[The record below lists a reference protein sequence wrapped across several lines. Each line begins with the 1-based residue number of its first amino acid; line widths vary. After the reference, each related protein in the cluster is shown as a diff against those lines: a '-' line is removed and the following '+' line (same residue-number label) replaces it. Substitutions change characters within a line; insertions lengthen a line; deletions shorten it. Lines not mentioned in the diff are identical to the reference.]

1 MKIGYSAFLR
11 AVFCFIVSATFVTGH
26 AVGDTIILDEGDIS
40 TTTQGGLAGTATFS
54 VTAAEIPDVEL
65 LADFLIVDSGV
76 DIVVNG
82 TSLFPQFVDI
92 SQFGNVPV
100 FSGTGET
107 QGGGVNQPFTPNNNG
122 PNGSGLPRLTVN
134 STSAGTTFSGAT
146 TPLDT
151 QTTTYTPEFTVQ
163 NFSSLLIDGTN
174 TITFFNLDAGYGA
187 SLQGDFAVTLHSTA
201 IPEPGMTGLAIVA
214 LVSCL
219 STRRR
224 RMQP

>member
-1 MKIGYSAFLR
+1 MKIGYSAFSR

-40 TTTQGGLAGTATFS
+40 TTTQGGLAGTSTFS

-92 SQFGNVPV
+92 SQFGTVPV

-107 QGGGVNQPFTPNNNG
+107 QGGGVNQPFTPNDN
-122 PNGSGLPRLTVN
+122 GLPRLTVN

-146 TPLDT
+146 FEDDT

>member
-40 TTTQGGLAGTATFS
+40 TTVQGDPGGTATFS

-65 LADFLIVDSGV
+65 LADFLIVDAGV

-82 TSLFPQFVDI
+82 TSLFPQFFDI

-146 TPLDT
+146 FPGDT
-151 QTTTYTPEFTVQ
+151 QITTYTPEFTVQ

-174 TITFFNLDAGYGA
+174 TITFFNLNDNGPA

>member
-40 TTTQGGLAGTATFS
+40 TTTQGGLAGTSTFS

-65 LADFLIVDSGV
+65 LADFLIVDAGV

-107 QGGGVNQPFTPNNNG
+107 QGGGVNQPFTPNEN
-122 PNGSGLPRLTVN
+122 GLPRLTVN

-146 TPLDT
+146 FSDDT

-174 TITFFNLDAGYGA
+174 TITFFNLNDSGPA

>member
-54 VTAAEIPDVEL
+54 VAAAEIPDVEL

-82 TSLFPQFVDI
+82 TPLFPQFVDI

-107 QGGGVNQPFTPNNNG
+107 QGGGVNQPFTPNYN
-122 PNGSGLPRLTVN
+122 GLPRLTFN

-146 TPLDT
+146 FREDT

-174 TITFFNLDAGYGA
+174 TITFFNLNDNGPA

>member
-1 MKIGYSAFLR
+1 MKIGYSAFSR

-26 AVGDTIILDEGDIS
+26 VVGDTITLDEGDIS
-40 TTTQGGLAGTATFS
+40 TTTQDGLAGTSTFS

-92 SQFGNVPV
+92 SQFGTVPV

-107 QGGGVNQPFTPNNNG
+107 QGGGVNQPFTPNDN
-122 PNGSGLPRLTVN
+122 GLPRLTVN

-146 TPLDT
+146 NSDDT

>member
-107 QGGGVNQPFTPNNNG
+107 QGGGVNQPFTPNDN
-122 PNGSGLPRLTVN
+122 GLPRLTVN

-146 TPLDT
+146 SPGDT
-151 QTTTYTPEFTVQ
+151 QITTYTPEFPVQ

-174 TITFFNLDAGYGA
+174 TITFFNLNANGPA

>member
-1 MKIGYSAFLR
+1 MKIGYSAFSR

-26 AVGDTIILDEGDIS
+26 VVGDTITLDEGDIS
-40 TTTQGGLAGTATFS
+40 TTTQGGLAGTSTFS

-107 QGGGVNQPFTPNNNG
+107 QGGGVNQPFDPNMN
-122 PNGSGLPRLTVN
+122 GLPRLTVN

-146 TPLDT
+146 SVLDT

-174 TITFFNLDAGYGA
+174 TITFFNLNNDGPA

>member
-40 TTTQGGLAGTATFS
+40 TTVQGAPGGTATFS

-65 LADFLIVDSGV
+65 LADFLIVDAGV

-82 TSLFPQFVDI
+82 TSLFPQFADI
-92 SQFGNVPV
+92 SNFGPVPV

-107 QGGGVNQPFTPNNNG
+107 QGGGVNFPFTPNMN
-122 PNGSGLPRLTVN
+122 GLPRLTVN

-146 TPLDT
+146 FPGDT
-151 QTTTYTPEFTVQ
+151 QITTYTPEFTVQ

-174 TITFFNLDAGYGA
+174 TITFFNLNDNGPA

>member
-26 AVGDTIILDEGDIS
+26 VVGDTITLDEGDIS
-40 TTTQGGLAGTATFS
+40 TTTQDGLAGTSTFS

-82 TSLFPQFVDI
+82 TSLFPQFFDI
-92 SQFGNVPV
+92 SQFGNETV

-107 QGGGVNQPFTPNNNG
+107 QGGGVNQPFTPNDN
-122 PNGSGLPRLTVN
+122 GLPRLTVN

-146 TPLDT
+146 FREDT
-151 QTTTYTPEFTVQ
+151 QTTTYTPEFPVQ

-174 TITFFNLDAGYGA
+174 TITFFNLNDNGPA

>member
-1 MKIGYSAFLR
+1 MKIGYSAFSR

-40 TTTQGGLAGTATFS
+40 TTVQGAPGGTATFS

-107 QGGGVNQPFTPNNNG
+107 QGGGVNQPFDPNMN
-122 PNGSGLPRLTVN
+122 GLPRLTVN

-146 TPLDT
+146 FPGDT
-151 QTTTYTPEFTVQ
+151 QITTYTPEFTVQ

-174 TITFFNLDAGYGA
+174 TITFFNLNDNGPA

>member
-1 MKIGYSAFLR
+1 MKIGYSAFSR

-107 QGGGVNQPFTPNNNG
+107 QGGGVNQPFDPNMN
-122 PNGSGLPRLTVN
+122 GLPRLTVN

-146 TPLDT
+146 FEDDT

-174 TITFFNLDAGYGA
+174 TITFFNLNDNGPA

>member
-26 AVGDTIILDEGDIS
+26 VVGDTITLDEGDIS
-40 TTTQGGLAGTATFS
+40 TTTQDGLAGTSTFS

-107 QGGGVNQPFTPNNNG
+107 QGGGVNQPFDPNMN
-122 PNGSGLPRLTVN
+122 GLPRLTVN

-146 TPLDT
+146 NPDDT
-151 QTTTYTPEFTVQ
+151 QTTTYTPEFPVQ

-174 TITFFNLDAGYGA
+174 TITFFNLNAGGPA
-187 SLQGDFAVTLHSTA
+187 NLQGDFAVTLHSTA

>member
-1 MKIGYSAFLR
+1 MKIGYSAFSR

-92 SQFGNVPV
+92 SQFGTVPV

-107 QGGGVNQPFTPNNNG
+107 QGGGVNQPFTPNDN
-122 PNGSGLPRLTVN
+122 GLPRLTVN

-146 TPLDT
+146 FEDDT

>member
-11 AVFCFIVSATFVTGH
+11 AVFCFIVSITFVTGH

-40 TTTQGGLAGTATFS
+40 TTVQGDPGGTATFS

-92 SQFGNVPV
+92 SQFGTVPV

-107 QGGGVNQPFTPNNNG
+107 QGGGVNQPFTPNDN
-122 PNGSGLPRLTVN
+122 GLPRLTVN

-146 TPLDT
+146 FVLDT

-174 TITFFNLDAGYGA
+174 TITFFNLNDDGPAR
-187 SLQGDFAVTLHSTA
+187 LQGDFAVTLHSTA

>member
-1 MKIGYSAFLR
+1 MTVNYQKLPLNRNGNFANITVAELNSY
-11 AVFCFIVSATFVTGH
+11 
-26 AVGDTIILDEGDIS
+26 EIS
-40 TTTQGGLAGTATFS
+40 TTVEGAPAGTSTFS

-65 LADFLIVDSGV
+65 LADFLIVDAGV

-82 TSLFPQFVDI
+82 TSLFPQFADI
-92 SQFGNVPV
+92 SNFGPVPV

-107 QGGGVNQPFTPNNNG
+107 QGGGVNFPFT

>member
-1 MKIGYSAFLR
+1 MKIGYSAFSR

-26 AVGDTIILDEGDIS
+26 VVGDTITLDEGDIS
-40 TTTQGGLAGTATFS
+40 TTTQDGLAGTSTFS

-82 TSLFPQFVDI
+82 TSLFPQFADI
-92 SQFGNVPV
+92 SNFGPVPV

-107 QGGGVNQPFTPNNNG
+107 QGGGVNFPFTPNMN
-122 PNGSGLPRLTVN
+122 GLPRLTVN

-146 TPLDT
+146 FPLDT

>member
-26 AVGDTIILDEGDIS
+26 VVGDTITLDEGDIS
-40 TTTQGGLAGTATFS
+40 TTTQGGLAGTSTFS

-107 QGGGVNQPFTPNNNG
+107 QGGGVNQPFTPNDN
-122 PNGSGLPRLTVN
+122 GLPRLTVN

-146 TPLDT
+146 IPDDT

-174 TITFFNLDAGYGA
+174 TITFFNLNDNGPA

>member
-1 MKIGYSAFLR
+1 MKIGYSAFSR

-40 TTTQGGLAGTATFS
+40 TTTQGGLAGTSTFS

-92 SQFGNVPV
+92 SQFGTVPV

-107 QGGGVNQPFTPNNNG
+107 QGGGVNQPFTPNDN
-122 PNGSGLPRLTVN
+122 GLPRLTVN

-146 TPLDT
+146 FEDDT

-174 TITFFNLDAGYGA
+174 TITFFNLNDDGPA

>member
-26 AVGDTIILDEGDIS
+26 VVGDTITLDEGDIS
-40 TTTQGGLAGTATFS
+40 TTTQGGLAGTSTFS

-107 QGGGVNQPFTPNNNG
+107 QGGGVNQPFTPNDN
-122 PNGSGLPRLTVN
+122 GLPRLTVN

-146 TPLDT
+146 FADDT

-174 TITFFNLDAGYGA
+174 TITFFNLNDNGPA

>member
-40 TTTQGGLAGTATFS
+40 TTTQGGLAGTSTFS

-107 QGGGVNQPFTPNNNG
+107 QGGGVNQPFTPNDN
-122 PNGSGLPRLTVN
+122 GLPRLTVN

-146 TPLDT
+146 FEDDT

-174 TITFFNLDAGYGA
+174 TITFFNLNAGGPA
-187 SLQGDFAVTLHSTA
+187 NLQGDFAVTLHSTA

>member
-26 AVGDTIILDEGDIS
+26 VVGDTITLDEGDIS
-40 TTTQGGLAGTATFS
+40 TTTQDGLAGTSTFS

-107 QGGGVNQPFTPNNNG
+107 QGGGVNQPFDPNMN
-122 PNGSGLPRLTVN
+122 GLPRLTVN

-146 TPLDT
+146 SPGDT
-151 QTTTYTPEFTVQ
+151 QITTYTPEFPVQ

-174 TITFFNLDAGYGA
+174 TITFFNLNAGGA
-187 SLQGDFAVTLHSTA
+187 ANLQGDFAVTLHSTA

>member
-11 AVFCFIVSATFVTGH
+11 AVFCFIVSITFVTGH
-26 AVGDTIILDEGDIS
+26 VVGDTITLDEGDIS
-40 TTTQGGLAGTATFS
+40 TTVQGGLAGTATFS

-65 LADFLIVDSGV
+65 LADFLIVDAGV
-76 DIVVNG
+76 DIVVKG

-92 SQFGNVPV
+92 SNFGNETV

-107 QGGGVNQPFTPNNNG
+107 QGGGVNFPFTPNNNG

-146 TPLDT
+146 FPTDT
-151 QTTTYTPEFTVQ
+151 QITTYTPEFTVQ

-174 TITFFNLDAGYGA
+174 TITFFNLNDNGPA

-201 IPEPGMTGLAIVA
+201 VPEPGMTGLAIVA